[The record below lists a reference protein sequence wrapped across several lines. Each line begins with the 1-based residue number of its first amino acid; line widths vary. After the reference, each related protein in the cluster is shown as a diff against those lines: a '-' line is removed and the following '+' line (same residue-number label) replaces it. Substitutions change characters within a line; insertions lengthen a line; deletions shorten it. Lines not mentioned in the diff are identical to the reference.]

1 MRPAGYTL
9 IELLVVI
16 SIIGI
21 LSVVAFVNIKDF
33 SSAQALKKAA
43 GEVQSL
49 LRLAQANASS
59 STLCNNVGG
68 VSWTVKFNTDSTVQ
82 IKCGPADYPIKTLT
96 LQTGITIESPIKTN
110 CDLTLPV
117 TIVYSALKGV
127 PTIPGSTCW
136 SGADVIIKLV
146 NPKSEFKRLFFTSGG
161 AINVE

>member
-1 MRPAGYTL
+1 MRSAGYTL

-33 SSAQALKKAA
+33 SSAQDLKKAV
-43 GEVQSL
+43 GEVQTY
-49 LRLAQANASS
+49 LRLAQSNASS
-59 STLCNNVGG
+59 STLCNGVGG
-68 VSWTVKFNTDSTVQ
+68 VSWNVIFNADSTIQ
-82 IKCGPADYPIKTLT
+82 INCGPTNYLIKTLT
-96 LQTGITIESPIKTN
+96 LQTGIAIKSPIKTN

-136 SGADVIIKLV
+136 TGVDVTITLDNGKGKT
-146 NPKSEFKRLFFTSGG
+146 KSLILTSGG
-161 AINVE
+161 AINVQ

>member
-68 VSWTVKFNTDSTVQ
+68 VSWTVKFNTDSTIQ
-82 IKCGPADYPIKTLT
+82 IKCGPTDYPIKTLT
-96 LQTGITIESPIKTN
+96 LQTGITIINNTPFSVN
-110 CDLTLPV
+110 
-117 TIVYSALKGV
+117 YSALKGV
-127 PTIPGSTCW
+127 PDRSVTILLQNT
-136 SGADVIIKLV
+136 KLERKEV
-146 NPKSEFKRLFFTSGG
+146 TLTSGG